1 MIKYM
6 EKDKELLLYFDA
18 LVDSEPVDVIVIQRN
33 KGRIEISRN
42 LNSNAGFWVS
52 EKSSKFIKVE

>member
-1 MIKYM
+1 M